1 MLETS
6 IGKVKIG
13 DPLRISTAAYNAFV
27 DAAMAHRSQQHG
39 VAGRQEPFFLDGRN
53 LVRVKNTSDAAI
65 GQFGILGVDGVI
77 FEPSGNLAMFKQEVA
92 LLGGTPAVS
101 AHSSG
106 RFVVCAEPID
116 SGRIGLAWGAGVCLA
131 QINVGDESHRFAD
144 IAEGD
149 SACLASSSSG
159 PCTIL
164 WKESGTGQ
172 KWAVIRF
179 GGISEGGES
188 MECFHLTDVSL
199 TPMKGTHKVPS
210 YRSGNTLYFKDGPL
224 GTNIDIYP
232 HPSSNRYNYQAH
244 TTNSLLWARKLQF
257 GTESLWVAA
266 VMSNIPLATC
276 ETW

>member
-39 VAGRQEPFFLDGRN
+39 MAGRQEPFFLDGRN
-53 LVRVKNTSDAAI
+53 LVRVKNTSDAAV

-77 FEPSGNLAMFKQEVA
+77 FEPSGNLTMFKQEVA

-179 GGISEGGES
+179 GGSGGGGDKP
-188 MECFHLTDVSL
+188 ECFLLTDLSQN
-199 TPMKGTHKVPS
+199 PMQGTHKILGEGWVWVDGS
-210 YRSGNTLYFKDGPL
+210 YGSVQILCHPASQLDNYRLSYVWAQKVSG
-224 GTNIDIYP
+224 I
-232 HPSSNRYNYQAH
+232 
-244 TTNSLLWARKLQF
+244 
-257 GTESLWVAA
+257 WVAA
-266 VMSNIPLATC
+266 EMTNIPFYIC
-276 ETW
+276 SS

>member
-39 VAGRQEPFFLDGRN
+39 VAGRREPFFLDGRN
-53 LVRVKNTSDAAI
+53 LVRVKNTSDAAV

-92 LLGGTPAVS
+92 ILGSTPSVS

-116 SGRIGLAWGAGVCLA
+116 SGRIGLAWGSGVCLA

-164 WKESGTGQ
+164 WKETGTGQ

-179 GGISEGGES
+179 GGTAEGGGVEIALFKVIS
-188 MECFHLTDVSL
+188 KDTTNGKLRC
-199 TPMKGTHKVPS
+199 HKID
-210 YRSGNTLYFKDGPL
+210 KDFSENL
-224 GTNIDIYP
+224 EIEYEISP
-232 HPSSNRYNYQAH
+232 HPGGAFNLESYIIG
-244 TTNSLLWARKLQF
+244 NSLWAIQYYDYAGIKYWNALSF
-257 GTESLWVAA
+257 TNVDFYMLSE
-266 VMSNIPLATC
+266 
-276 ETW
+276 E